1 MKSGP
6 SAPRR
11 IISGWIAWPVRDGC
25 WVILLPTTLGQSMAE
40 KISQIG
46 SIDVEEIESWVAEYC
61 REHSL
66 ETIADA
72 MAALIQALESDAF

>member
-1 MKSGP
+1 
-6 SAPRR
+6 
-11 IISGWIAWPVRDGC
+11 
-25 WVILLPTTLGQSMAE
+25 MAE
-40 KISQIG
+40 KISQMG